1 MAIVITHPSCQKP
14 GFLHCA
20 VTKDSKISYEHTSCV
35 CRVNEL
41 VEVGAELMQWKKM
54 LVVLLF
60 EVNFPFTAMK
70 VEKDEDASP
79 RQWELTFP
87 AFD

>member
-1 MAIVITHPSCQKP
+1 
-14 GFLHCA
+14 
-20 VTKDSKISYEHTSCV
+20 
-35 CRVNEL
+35 VNEL